1 MIKRKFLKDFYEK
14 QKLSMAEIAKKLDV
28 GTSTVQNWMA
38 RYKIKSRSRSDALYV
53 LNNPF
58 GDPFK
63 FKKNFTKDEIFL
75 FGLGIGFFWGE
86 GMKLQKDGVRL
97 GNSDPY
103 LVLRF
108 RDFLENICGVSREKL
123 KYSLQLFGDVDKEK
137 AIMFWCDILLIKP
150 EKLGKV
156 SIVKLRG
163 KGTYGKKNEFGVLQ
177 IACHNSKLKLV
188 IDRLI
193 ENLKTRH
200 NAVVAQM
207 VEQLHG

>member
-14 QKLSMAEIAKKLDV
+14 QKLSMAEIASRLNV
-28 GTSTVQNWMA
+28 GTSTVQAWMSKC
-38 RYKIKSRSRSDALYV
+38 KIKSRSRSDALYV

-63 FKKNFTKDEIFL
+63 FKKDFSRDEIFL
-75 FGLGIGFFWGE
+75 FGLGIGLFWGE

-103 LVLRF
+103 LILRF
-108 RDFLENICGVSREKL
+108 KDFLLNICGVSEGKL
-123 KYSLQLFGDVDKEK
+123 KYSLQLFGDIEKSK
-137 AIMFWCDILLIKP
+137 AIKFWCDVLLIKA
-150 EKLGKV
+150 EKIGNV
-156 SIVKLRG
+156 SMVKLRG
-163 KGTYGKKNEFGVLQ
+163 KGTYGRKSELGVLQ
-177 IACHNSKLKLV
+177 IVCHNSKLKLV

-193 ENLKTRH
+193 GTLKTRQI
-200 NAVVAQM
+200 AVVAQM